1 MLPLSQQL
9 LQSGELLRRR
19 LALRG
24 ELLDRRGLLG
34 LPLLEEL
41 GPGLEVCAQRAV
53 AVDLV
58 ERAHGDEPGEGVR
71 TCLRIQ
77 VAAEQ
82 IGNVSTA
89 GVHVAAHDGL
99 LNHRAQRRQLGFG
112 RGLVSL
118 HLHDVVFDER
128 QIGVR
133 LRERLGGSV
142 GPALGAGDV
151 VGTGGGRSE
160 TTDRS
165 DQETCE
171 EEPGG
176 PTAHDGRPR

>member
-1 MLPLSQQL
+1 MVAASRFAV
-9 LQSGELLRRR
+9 SCR
-19 LALRG
+19 
-24 ELLDRRGLLG
+24 DRRGLLG

-41 GPGLEVCAQRAV
+41 GPRLEVCVQRAV

-71 TCLRIQ
+71 TCLGIQ

-89 GVHVAAHDGL
+89 GVHVAAHHGL
-99 LNHRAQRRQLGFG
+99 LNNGAQRRQLGFG

-142 GPALGAGDV
+142 CPALGAGDV